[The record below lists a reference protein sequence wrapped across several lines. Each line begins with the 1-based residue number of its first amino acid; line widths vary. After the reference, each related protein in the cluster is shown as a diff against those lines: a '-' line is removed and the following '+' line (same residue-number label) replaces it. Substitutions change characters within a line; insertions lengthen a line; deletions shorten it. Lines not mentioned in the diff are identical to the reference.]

1 MDMDGLSTA
10 AGLKS
15 ITEIQTLDT
24 ASFIQFSQLI
34 FRFSIISWNSAKLL
48 WNLDNFHCGLSNGCG
63 IALLT
68 WCSCQTIYKMAP
80 QFFGSPF
87 KTFMRL
93 CPRLDSEVKLGPVK
107 PTRST
112 LDDPIESCESCDSH
126 RRTVAPHLGSWVSAE
141 SHDDDSQWRN
151 ACPPAVGS
159 NWRESFHETWKAYV
173 TMVAIC
179 SNGGSHGS
187 PKLHMLDAHPME
199 AFDGSTAEPA
209 TARARVPRHW
219 HNLSGC
225 ETTNVFSLRL
235 ETVLACCAWTSSVI
249 NKSGLQTK
257 NIWTLEIGIL
267 NIAEYCQHWC
277 ARWTLVI
284 QVDTSS
290 TVYNHII
297 DIDRHSDIDR
307 HITYMI

>member
-1 MDMDGLSTA
+1 MDGLSTA

-34 FRFSIISWNSAKLL
+34 FRCSIISWNSPKLL
-48 WNLDNFHCGLSNGCG
+48 WDLDNFHCSLSNGCG
-63 IALLT
+63 SALLT
-68 WCSCQTIYKMAP
+68 FCSCRTIYKMTP

-87 KTFMRL
+87 KMFMRL

-107 PTRST
+107 VTRST

-126 RRTVAPHLGSWVSAE
+126 RRTSSWKLSLCRISRWWLSMKERMSSCCRLKLKRICSWNMVS
-141 SHDDDSQWRN
+141 
-151 ACPPAVGS
+151 
-159 NWRESFHETWKAYV
+159 
-173 TMVAIC
+173 IC
-179 SNGGSHGS
+179 NHGSNGGSNGS
-187 PKLHMLDAHPME
+187 PKLHMLAAHPME
-199 AFDGSTAEPA
+199 AFDVSTAEPA

-267 NIAEYCQHWC
+267 QNIA
-277 ARWTLVI
+277 
-284 QVDTSS
+284 
-290 TVYNHII
+290 NI
-297 DIDRHSDIDR
+297 DVRVGR
-307 HITYMI
+307 LPYK